1 MESGTLS
8 VAISGT
14 VAVVVEEGGA
24 LVVAFGLIIGV
35 GMPGGVVL
43 ACEVA
48 TGISAG
54 FSPIIST
61 ISHTTDPHIRTM
73 AVANRMAG
81 RRWRMSGEKLAH
93 HRTGA
98 SSAFE
103 MGMNFFNINLVAPL
117 RFA

>member
-14 VAVVVEEGGA
+14 VAAVVGEGGA
-24 LVVAFGLIIGV
+24 LVVVFC
-35 GMPGGVVL
+35 VL
-43 ACEVA
+43 AGDGWRSGIAMGFVVA
-48 TGISAG
+48 TTTGADVSRFDSMG
-54 FSPIIST
+54 
-61 ISHTTDPHIRTM
+61 SHTTDPHIRTM

-103 MGMNFFNINLVAPL
+103 MPMNFFNINLVAPL